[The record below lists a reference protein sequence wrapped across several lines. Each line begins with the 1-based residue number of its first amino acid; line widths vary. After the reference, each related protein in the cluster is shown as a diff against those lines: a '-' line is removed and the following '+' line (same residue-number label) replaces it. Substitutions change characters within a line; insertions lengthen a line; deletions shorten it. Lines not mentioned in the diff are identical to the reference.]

1 MNECY
6 MSELAVKS
14 WLIIY
19 LAVGYAL
26 GVVAHLYFNKLR
38 QKKDGIVE
46 VKRHGYA
53 RSYGRRK

>member
-1 MNECY
+1 

-14 WLIIY
+14 WLLIY
-19 LAVGYAL
+19 LTLGYVL

-38 QKKDGIVE
+38 QKKEGIVE

>member
-1 MNECY
+1 

-14 WLIIY
+14 WLIIF
-19 LAVGYAL
+19 LTLGYAL
-26 GVVAHLYFNKLR
+26 GVMANAYFNKKR
-38 QKKDGIVE
+38 QVDEGIVE